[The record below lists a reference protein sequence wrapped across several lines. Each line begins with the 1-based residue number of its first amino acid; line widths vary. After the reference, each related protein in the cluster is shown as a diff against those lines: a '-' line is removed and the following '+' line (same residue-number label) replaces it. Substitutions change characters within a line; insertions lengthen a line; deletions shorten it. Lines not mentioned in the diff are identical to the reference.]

1 MATVRAYNPYYAN
14 GAAPATNE
22 QQPQRG
28 MTGRRTGDG
37 FEWVDGDND
46 ESGPFRVM
54 ITGLPLDDVGDSDV
68 KVSKMESTKVDIQG
82 NRFAEKIALVA
93 QELFAH
99 SVGENNVTSAKVLY
113 DQNGLSMGIALV
125 TLRRASDAK
134 RAYQSFNDSTCR
146 MIILPFD
153 RN

>member
-1 MATVRAYNPYYAN
+1 MATVRAYNPYHAN

-28 MTGRRTGDG
+28 MTSRRTGDA

-68 KVSKMESTKVDIQG
+68 KVSTM
-82 NRFAEKIALVA
+82 KIGTERIHV
-93 QELFAH
+93 EY
-99 SVGENNVTSAKVLY
+99 V
-113 DQNGLSMGIALV
+113 
-125 TLRRASDAK
+125 R
-134 RAYQSFNDSTCR
+134 
-146 MIILPFD
+146 
-153 RN
+153 